1 MTAMEGGQ
9 RAAVLLGA
17 DYEKVFNHMDHTV
30 CIAKLS
36 FFKRIHRGSEPAVF
50 MYVDDTTDVDI
61 VGVDTATLH
70 LSTRATSAEN
80 KNLAIEG
87 DFNVIEERGEG
98 INMKVNALKT
108 QLLIIG
114 PRNGQVNEAVSRPR
128 ALPSHTIY
136 FTIMLTHCNY
146 HSLYPAF

>member
-1 MTAMEGGQ
+1 MTVMEGGQ

-80 KNLAIEG
+80 KNLAIEVRPDG
-87 DFNVIEERGEG
+87 GRRLRQTWSSCAIQKPNCFANFH
-98 INMKVNALKT
+98 
-108 QLLIIG
+108 
-114 PRNGQVNEAVSRPR
+114 VSSS
-128 ALPSHTIY
+128 ACLP
-136 FTIMLTHCNY
+136 
-146 HSLYPAF
+146 